1 MDHVTCHTGVGVNP
15 SHVVRPSLSEHIKI
29 KQDHNSYFIKIY
41 ILINQKFRVH
51 KYIKNIQFSHF
62 IMPKWNATKS
72 SSVNLRVCGIIA
84 IIGWGGEETRT
95 GTR

>member
-1 MDHVTCHTGVGVNP
+1 MDHVTCHTGMGVNP
-15 SHVVRPSLSEHIKI
+15 SHVVRPSISEHIKI

-41 ILINQKFRVH
+41 ISIKQRFRVH
-51 KYIKNIQFSHF
+51 TDIKNIQFSHF
-62 IMPKWNATKS
+62 IMPKRNATKS